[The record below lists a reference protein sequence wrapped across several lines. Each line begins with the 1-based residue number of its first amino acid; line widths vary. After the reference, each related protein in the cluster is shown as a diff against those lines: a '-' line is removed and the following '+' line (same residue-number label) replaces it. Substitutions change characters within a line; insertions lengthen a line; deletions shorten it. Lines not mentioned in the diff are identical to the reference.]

1 MATNLRYAIL
11 FLGLSLI
18 LAACSRSASVCS
30 DGSFAEARELCPDY
44 GRYVQDF
51 SLTLDDL
58 PDGYFLDDEETGQQL
73 GEEISADDLARGWQ
87 EGYFCGF
94 VKPNEEKQVIE
105 SAVYCFV
112 SRYDPEGLV
121 GIFNQTLNESVTP
134 FDAPRIGDDSRAYY
148 SYDAAND
155 ITEYTV
161 EFVKKDIYGG
171 ITIQKQ
177 GQVDLGKAA
186 VEYTKLIESRIP

>member
-1 MATNLRYAIL
+1 MTINLRYAIIL
-11 FLGLSLI
+11 LGLSL
-18 LAACSRSASVCS
+18 LVAACSRSAYVCS
-30 DGSFAEARELCPDY
+30 DGSFAEARALCPDY

-94 VKPNEEKQVIE
+94 VKPNEEEQVIE

-112 SRYDPEGLV
+112 SRYDPDGLV
-121 GIFNQTLNESVTP
+121 GVFNQTLNESATP
-134 FDAPRIGDDSRAYY
+134 FDAPRIGDDSRAYS

-171 ITIQKQ
+171 VTIERQ
-177 GQVDLGKAA
+177 GQLDLSKAA
-186 VEYTKLIESRIP
+186 VKYAELIESRIP